1 MPRYLDEGLG
11 YVSVCST
18 GGMLAQSRRLKLGS
32 YTCCTHQRSKA
43 AHDVN
48 HQMKTPQRLVHGWD
62 RIKNLHFYSLLG
74 LSTHKHV
81 KCYPTMTKEK
91 GRTGT

>member
-43 AHDVN
+43 ANDVN
-48 HQMKTPQRLVHGWD
+48 Q
-62 RIKNLHFYSLLG
+62 
-74 LSTHKHV
+74 
-81 KCYPTMTKEK
+81 KED
-91 GRTGT
+91 TTETSD